1 MKRSNRNKK
10 FSLGYRIEK
19 WFYEDS
25 VHCLI
30 EGFRGICG
38 MILCGLLLGSV
49 VLLPA
54 LFH

>member
-25 VHCLI
+25 VYCLI

-49 VLLPA
+49 IFLPA
-54 LFH
+54 LLH